1 MKRSNQLTIK
11 IPVEFNHIFFRLC
24 RVNYKR
30 VLKLYSRDQIIRT
43 AVLLNRE
50 YCNQDAYKLC
60 YILSST
66 DSRVRKIYKRISKFK
81 KSKSCRNAE
90 YVVSFENMSLELLR
104 MAFSIK
110 ANKFSS
116 NRDKANIDSLQYK
129 TLKLITQVNEKLMK
143 YRISKI
149 HKNDL
154 PVLTYINSAS
164 SYDILYFNMQNE
176 YLYQLILAYEFFK
189 LIEANA
195 KYKVLLNE
203 FYNKYQIESW
213 REYIRTVLSV
223 ITLSVNHEGYIPN
236 DLSIDPDSLMS
247 KSVLDELSIPYDI
260 ENIPYECKNEYDII
274 GNSDYKVFRD
284 KPLFKLSNGNYAVH
298 SRPLITDRLYSSLYF
313 DFKAIS
319 ESLSVK
325 HPDISNLFTSEFIEK
340 TLFSGSI
347 KSCINHNKCTAKNE
361 EELKAIHKI
370 VNGELGYP
378 DYYILESKGIILFE
392 CKDIRLNA
400 WIKEQRNF
408 ELLEQEL
415 RNKLV
420 RKTYQLDYKSRSHK
434 IIKAKRIGCGQ
445 IAGHLANI
453 RKSAFMW
460 DTTLDKNVPVYPVLI
475 IADNRLLATGL
486 SNILQRWFEECL
498 IAEGMSPEN
507 EKRLIIMSPLT
518 LIKYSYLFKTYGFAK
533 YFEEYYRSIA
543 RNQNDGISQFNRL
556 ISFEDYMSKHPFNL
570 QSFSNKIIEELKKN
584 HTYKAYYK

>member
-1 MKRSNQLTIK
+1 
-11 IPVEFNHIFFRLC
+11 
-24 RVNYKR
+24 
-30 VLKLYSRDQIIRT
+30 
-43 AVLLNRE
+43 
-50 YCNQDAYKLC
+50 
-60 YILSST
+60 
-66 DSRVRKIYKRISKFK
+66 
-81 KSKSCRNAE
+81 
-90 YVVSFENMSLELLR
+90 

-110 ANKFSS
+110 AKKFSS

-340 TLFSGSI
+340 TIFSGSI